1 KVSLSET
8 ASMWQSLSFGPNYK
22 AAYCL
27 AVCPAGDDVI
37 GPFLNDRKTFLK
49 DTVLDTDENDPLH
62 RQASF
67 VDATTRPQQPG
78 SWTHRHARTPA
89 HAPRT
94 GAVRYTHKLSSRS
107 DTRAGARER
116 AGFIDAP
123 EIGPANSASRA
134 ITDPTATPASTP
146 FSFEPVET
154 LRMTNISSRARTA
167 SRANDWAAPPAGR
180 GGAGGA
186 AARESGPHGAR
197 AGSAP

>member
-1 KVSLSET
+1 AEHLDMAGTVESGERL
-8 ASMWQSLSFGPNYK
+8 
-22 AAYCL
+22 CHL
-27 AVCPAGDDVI
+27 APV
-37 GPFLNDRKTFLK
+37 R
-49 DTVLDTDENDPLH
+49 VLDTDENDPLH

-67 VDATTRPQQPG
+67 EGATTRPQQPG

-123 EIGPANSASRA
+123 EIGPANSASKA
-134 ITDPTATPASTP
+134 ITDPTATPARTP

-154 LRMTNISSRARTA
+154 LRMTNISRKVSMNSST
-167 SRANDWAAPPAGR
+167 NDWRAPPAGR
-180 GGAGGA
+180 VAPSVGFVGNIS
-186 AARESGPHGAR
+186 RR
-197 AGSAP
+197 A